1 MAFDYTV
8 IQGNMSSLSS
18 LIIYGKPKC
27 GKSTI
32 LSKLD
37 DCLCVDMEG
46 NGYECLTALKRDGST
61 YEKLAAILKELNDE
75 KAKLGHNPI
84 KRIALDHISLAEE
97 ILLPKSAAM
106 YRSTPMGKAWLGSD
120 VRQLPNGAGWY
131 FIRET
136 IMQLIDAFKKV
147 CDTLIIVGHT
157 KDKMINV
164 NSEDLT
170 EMTLD
175 LPGKLSEI
183 VVGNTPN
190 VGYIYRKDGQTII
203 SFKGGDNVIKGSRS
217 EHLRNRDIIVGES
230 DENGKVITHWEL
242 IFPELKK

>member
-1 MAFDYTV
+1 
-8 IQGNMSSLSS
+8 
-18 LIIYGKPKC
+18 
-27 GKSTI
+27 
-32 LSKLD
+32 
-37 DCLCVDMEG
+37 MEG
-46 NGYECLTALKRDGST
+46 DGYECLTALKRDGST
-61 YEKLAAILKELNDE
+61 YEKLGLILKELNNE
-75 KAKLGHNPI
+75 KVILGRNPI

-97 ILLPKSAAM
+97 ILLPKALMM
-106 YRSTPMGKAWLGSD
+106 YKATPMGKAWAGTD

-131 FIRET
+131 FVREV

-147 CDTLIIVGHT
+147 CDTLIIIGHT

-183 VVGNTPN
+183 VIGNVPN
-190 VGYIYRKDGQTII
+190 VGYIYRKDNQTII
-203 SFKGGDNVIKGSRS
+203 SFKGGDNVIRGSRS
-217 EHLRNRDIIVGES
+217 EHLRNQNIVIGES
-230 DENGKVITHWEL
+230 DKDGKVITHWEL